1 MEILGYI
8 GAMIV
13 GISLGLLGGGGS
25 ILAVPLFVYLF
36 SVPATE
42 ATTYSLF
49 VVGFASLI
57 GFLQAYR
64 NDRVDLKS
72 GLAFAV
78 PSIVGM
84 TVIRRFVLPLIPGEW
99 SWGEF
104 QFSKDGMILVS
115 FAIVMVAAASAM
127 LRSNGATTQNSP
139 KGPLALIL
147 KAFGVGSVTGF
158 VGAGGGFLIVPTLV
172 NIFGLNMRRATG
184 TSLGVI
190 AITSFSG
197 FFGDVFAGRP
207 LDLFLLGSVSA
218 LSVVGILIGT
228 MLAKQVSDQKLKPA
242 FGIFVL
248 IAGAAIILKQT
259 IL

>member
-13 GISLGLLGGGGS
+13 GVSLGLLGGGGS

-36 SVPATE
+36 QVPATE

-57 GFLQAYR
+57 GFLQAFR
-64 NDRVDLKS
+64 ADRVDLKA
-72 GLAFAV
+72 GFAFAV
-78 PSIVGM
+78 PSIIGM
-84 TVIRRFVLPLIPGEW
+84 TVVRRFILPLIPGEW
-99 SWGEF
+99 IWGEF
-104 QFSKDGMILVS
+104 QFSKDGLILVS
-115 FAIVMVAAASAM
+115 FAVVMVAAATAM
-127 LRSNGATTQNSP
+127 LRSKTETFHVLSKNR
-139 KGPLALIL
+139 LALII

-172 NIFGLNMRRATG
+172 SIFGLNMRRATG

-197 FFGDVFAGRP
+197 FFGDVLVGRP
-207 LDLFLLGSVSA
+207 LDFFLLGSVTA
-218 LSVVGILIGT
+218 LSVIGILIGIV
-228 MLAKQVSDQKLKPA
+228 LGKQVTDQKLKPA
-242 FGIFVL
+242 FGVFVL
-248 IAGAAIILKQT
+248 IAGAAIIFKQVM
-259 IL
+259 L